1 VWAYDRE
8 MTDPRDPVTATLRWQ
23 FRFAAD
29 AGEHDLVYQGRTI
42 PIRQIDASTAEVE
55 LLDVEMSG
63 ALYAALAGPD
73 AQVRFSA
80 SASPE

>member
-1 VWAYDRE
+1 

-23 FRFAAD
+23 FPFAAD
-29 AGEHDLVYQGRTI
+29 GAEHDLVYQGRTI
-42 PIRQIDASTAEVE
+42 PVRRVNASTAEIE

-80 SASPE
+80 SAAPE

>member
-1 VWAYDRE
+1 

-23 FRFAAD
+23 FPFASD
-29 AGEHDLVYQGRTI
+29 GVEHALVYQGRTI
-42 PIRQIDASTAEVE
+42 PVRRVDASTAEIE

-63 ALYAALAGPD
+63 ALYAALAGPE

-80 SASPE
+80 SASAE